1 MTLLFFKNSYISK
14 QPYKSLQRFLKGLK
28 ARKFRCFSTIN
39 ANLGT
44 VTATNQFFPLRNNE

>member
-1 MTLLFFKNSYISK
+1 M
-14 QPYKSLQRFLKGLK
+14 FLKGLQ

-44 VTATNQFFPLRNNE
+44 VTAPNQFFPFRKNE